1 MQIRILH
8 TRALSLAVLGEGLTT
23 NTTSKLAVENKVL
36 ILQILILG
44 IAISE
49 ANLRQAIA
57 GHSSLAVSHGSPSA
71 TTDLGRGTG
80 HTAEMAALARQRTNS
95 RNLLA
100 ST

>member
-1 MQIRILH
+1 MH
-8 TRALSLAVLGEGLTT
+8 TRFLSLAVLVEWLTT
-23 NTTSKLAVENKVL
+23 NTTSKLAVEDKVL

-44 IAISE
+44 RAWSE

-57 GHSSLAVSHGSPSA
+57 GHSTLAVSHGSPSA

-80 HTAEMAALARQRTNS
+80 HTAEMATLARERTNS
-95 RNLLA
+95 RYFLA